1 MSKKHYTCTRKSI
14 QSVCNSIKNY
24 KSWLFTNDDCSQ
36 FEILTPTLDNLML
49 MREFNLTKAV
59 KGFSSPSSYARL
71 RKLCMKY
78 DIYSASF
85 VCMCIGAED
94 MSYAISDL
102 MNGITPRAIHPV
114 DTMKIIKSSEQEKSI
129 GKQDLLQKKILYLST
144 LIKNYIGKHNLDNIV
159 YEA

>member
-14 QSVCNSIKNY
+14 QSVCDSIKNY

-49 MREFNLTKAV
+49 MRKYNLTKAV
-59 KGFSSPSSYARL
+59 KGFPSPSSYSKL

-85 VCMCIGAED
+85 LCMCIGPENMAD
-94 MSYAISDL
+94 VISDL
-102 MNGITPRAIHPV
+102 MNGITPREIHPV
-114 DTMKIIKSSEQEKSI
+114 DTMKIINSSDQEKSI
-129 GKQDLLQKKILYLST
+129 SKQNFLQKKILCLYS
-144 LIKNYIGKHNLDNIV
+144 LIKEYIDKHNLDNIALEV
-159 YEA
+159 